1 MLVTEPAMGLQLIL
15 LCEFNIRTRR
25 GYRLM
30 TLVVWAVYRI
40 FPEFRFSPEIRL
52 RLVLT
57 RANNIYER
65 QFTIVKM
72 IKIKYWQKG
81 R

>member
-1 MLVTEPAMGLQLIL
+1 MGLQLIL
-15 LCEFNIRTRR
+15 LCEFNIRNSP
-25 GYRLM
+25 GIPPNDISG
-30 TLVVWAVYRI
+30 VGRI
-40 FPEFRFSPEIRL
+40 SHFPEFRFSPEIRL

-57 RANNIYER
+57 GANNIYER